1 MANEVIHTP
10 VGFLET
16 RDDPCV
22 RLENPFA
29 QTCDVVDGFIV
40 ELQTKRP
47 KYSANCETRKRI
59 HAQGSLAVPLP
70 A

>member
-1 MANEVIHTP
+1 MVNELIHTEL
-10 VGFLET
+10 GLLET

-47 KYSANCETRKRI
+47 KYSANLQMRDQ
-59 HAQGSLAVPLP
+59 AA
-70 A
+70 